1 MRLVEENILKHKRP
15 ESLAE
20 MDKRFGRAKNKQMKN
35 NDKQIIKQA
44 EERVIE
50 LYNSVSD
57 ENILYHNMDHTR
69 SVVEKANEIA
79 AHYELSEKDI
89 TILNI
94 AAWFH
99 DTGHLFTDP
108 SSHEQKSIALM
119 KEWLAD
125 KGDYATLANEIEK
138 VILATKFS
146 TPPQGL
152 VQEIIKD
159 ADTYHFGTAEFKRMD
174 KLMKNEMVLRNQGT
188 IVSNWKKNTLFL
200 IESHQFYTSYCKDLL
215 DDGKQKNIAKLKKK
229 IEETHPENAKGNFSL
244 NDGKNG
250 TKAQNKQSGFVT
262 KGIQTMLRLTS
273 ENHMRL
279 SEMADNKANILISV
293 NAIIISVILS
303 VLIRKIE
310 VERHLAIPTLIFL
323 ASALIT
329 IVIAIL
335 ATRPK
340 ITNGNFTRED
350 ILNRK
355 TNLLFFGNF
364 FKSQL
369 EEYKWGMNTM
379 MKDPDY
385 LYGTLVD
392 DIYYL
397 GLVLGRK
404 YRLVRIAYNVFMI
417 GILVSAFAFIIA
429 ITFNRS
435 SPSTVIIDGSGSP
448 F

>member
-1 MRLVEENILKHKRP
+1 
-15 ESLAE
+15 
-20 MDKRFGRAKNKQMKN
+20 MKN
-35 NDKQIIKQA
+35 NHKQIIRQA
-44 EERVIE
+44 EEKAVE
-50 LYNSVSD
+50 LYNTRSAQNLV
-57 ENILYHNMDHTR
+57 YHTIDHTR
-69 SVVEKANEIA
+69 NVVKRVNEIA
-79 AHYELSEKDI
+79 AHYELSENDVI
-89 TILNI
+89 VLNI

-99 DTGHLFTDP
+99 DTGHLYTSP
-108 SSHEQKSIALM
+108 SSHEQKSAELM
-119 KEWLAD
+119 NEWIAD
-125 KGDYATLANEIEK
+125 KGDYASLAGEIEK
-138 VILATKFS
+138 VILATKLS
-146 TPPQGL
+146 IPPEGL

-159 ADTYHFGTAEFKRMD
+159 ADTYHFGTAEFKEMD

-188 IVSNWKKNTLFL
+188 IVTDWKKNTLFL
-200 IESHQFYTSYCKDLL
+200 LESHSFYTSYCKDLL
-215 DDGKQKNIAKLKKK
+215 NAGKQKNMAKLKKK
-229 IEETHPENAKGNFSL
+229 LEEAQPENSNPESFHMENLK
-244 NDGKNG
+244 DKRG
-250 TKAQNKQSGFVT
+250 TKSKQGGLVA

-310 VERHLAIPTLIFL
+310 VDRHLAIPTFIFL
-323 ASALIT
+323 ASALTT
-329 IVIAIL
+329 IVISIL

-340 ITNGNFTRED
+340 ITNGQFTRED
-350 ILNRK
+350 ILNKK

-397 GLVLGRK
+397 GIVLGRK

-429 ITFNRS
+429 IAFNRS
-435 SPSTVIIDGSGSP
+435 APSTVIIDGSGSP

>member
-1 MRLVEENILKHKRP
+1 
-15 ESLAE
+15 
-20 MDKRFGRAKNKQMKN
+20 MKS

-44 EERVIE
+44 EERVME
-50 LYNSVSD
+50 LYDSVPH
-57 ENILYHNMDHTR
+57 ENLLYHSIDHTKK
-69 SVVEKANEIA
+69 VVDRANEIA
-79 AHYELSEKDI
+79 AHYELSETDI
-89 TILNI
+89 TVLNI

-99 DTGHLFTDP
+99 DTGHLYTNP
-108 SSHEQKSIALM
+108 ISHEEKSIELM

-125 KGDYATLANEIEK
+125 KGDYTELVDDIELA
-138 VILATKFS
+138 ILATKLS
-146 TPPQGL
+146 TQPTGL
-152 VQEIIKD
+152 VQEIVKD
-159 ADTYHFGTAEFKRMD
+159 ADTYHFGLPEFKKQD
-174 KLMKNEMVLRNQGT
+174 KLMKKEMELRNLGT
-188 IVSNWKKNTLFL
+188 MVMDWQRNTISLL
-200 IESHQFYTSYCKDLL
+200 ESHQYFTSYCKELL
-215 DDGKQKNIAKLKKK
+215 DAGKQKNMAKIKKR
-229 IEETHPENAKGNFSL
+229 IDVLEQSNVSTNIIPEDNSKNKKDS
-244 NDGKNG
+244 KNG
-250 TKAQNKQSGFVT
+250 QSGFIT

-310 VERHLAIPTLIFL
+310 VDTHLAIPTFIFL
-323 ASALIT
+323 ATALTT
-329 IVIAIL
+329 IVISIL

-340 ITNGNFTRED
+340 ITKGNFTRED

-364 FKSQL
+364 FNSEL
-369 EEYKWGMNTM
+369 EEYKWGMSTM
-379 MKDPDY
+379 MKDPNY

-397 GLVLGRK
+397 GKVLGRK
-404 YRLVRIAYNVFMI
+404 YKLVRIAYSIFMI
-417 GILVSAFAFIIA
+417 GIIVSAIAFILA

-435 SPSTVIIDGSGSP
+435 APSTTIIEGSGSP

>member
-1 MRLVEENILKHKRP
+1 
-15 ESLAE
+15 
-20 MDKRFGRAKNKQMKN
+20 MKN
-35 NDKQIIKQA
+35 NDKQIVKQA

-50 LYNSVSD
+50 LYDSIPH
-57 ENILYHNMDHTR
+57 ENLLYHSIDHAR
-69 SVVEKANEIA
+69 QVVQRANEIA
-79 AHYELSEKDI
+79 AHYELSERDI
-89 TILNI
+89 TVLNI

-99 DTGHLFTDP
+99 DTGHLYTSPTD
-108 SSHEQKSIALM
+108 HEQKSIELM
-119 KEWLAD
+119 RQWLAD
-125 KGDYATLANEIEK
+125 KGDYAELADEIEQA
-138 VILATKFS
+138 ILATKLS
-146 TPPQGL
+146 TQPVGL
-152 VQEIIKD
+152 TQEIIKD
-159 ADTYHFGTAEFKRMD
+159 ADTYHFGLPEFKKVD
-174 KLMKNEMVLRNQGT
+174 KLMKKEMEMRNLNT
-188 IVSNWKKNTLFL
+188 MVMDWKRNTLSL
-200 IESHQFYTSYCKDLL
+200 LETHQYYTSYCKELL
-215 DDGKQKNIAKLKKK
+215 DMGKQKNIDKIKKK
-229 IEETHPENAKGNFSL
+229 AEMPEQENVSTNIVPSEQS
-244 NDGKNG
+244 NGK
-250 TKAQNKQSGFVT
+250 KDSKSNKQSGFIT

-310 VERHLAIPTLIFL
+310 VDKHLAIPTFIFL
-323 ASALIT
+323 GTALTT
-329 IVIAIL
+329 IIISIL

-364 FKSQL
+364 FRSEL
-369 EEYKWGMNTM
+369 EEYKWGMSTM
-379 MKDPDY
+379 MKDPNY

-397 GLVLGRK
+397 GKVLGRK

-417 GILVSAFAFIIA
+417 GIIVSAFAFILA
-429 ITFNRS
+429 ISFNRS
-435 SPSTVIIDGSGSP
+435 APSTTIIEGSGAP

>member
-1 MRLVEENILKHKRP
+1 
-15 ESLAE
+15 
-20 MDKRFGRAKNKQMKN
+20 MKN
-35 NDKQIIKQA
+35 NDKQIVKQA
-44 EERVIE
+44 EERIVE
-50 LYNSVSD
+50 LYDSIPHDNL
-57 ENILYHNMDHTR
+57 LYHSIEHTKQ
-69 SVVEKANEIA
+69 VVQRANEIA

-99 DTGHLFTDP
+99 DTGHLYTNPTD
-108 SSHEQKSIALM
+108 HEQKSIELM
-119 KEWLAD
+119 RQWLAD
-125 KGDYATLANEIEK
+125 KGDYTELADEIEQ
-138 VILATKFS
+138 VIMATKLS
-146 TPPQGL
+146 TQPVGL
-152 VQEIIKD
+152 IQEIIKD
-159 ADTYHFGTAEFKRMD
+159 ADTYHFGLPEFKKVD
-174 KLMKNEMVLRNQGT
+174 KLMKKEMEMRNLDT
-188 IVSNWKKNTLFL
+188 MVMDWKRNTLSL
-200 IESHQFYTSYCKDLL
+200 LETHQYYTSYCKELL
-215 DDGKQKNIAKLKKK
+215 DMGKQKNIDKIKKK
-229 IEETHPENAKGNFSL
+229 AEMPEQGNVSTNIVPNEQSGNKKDAKE
-244 NDGKNG
+244 
-250 TKAQNKQSGFVT
+250 NKQSGFIT

-310 VERHLAIPTLIFL
+310 VDKHLAIPTFIFL
-323 ASALIT
+323 ATALTT
-329 IVIAIL
+329 IIISIL

-364 FKSQL
+364 FKSEL
-369 EEYKWGMNTM
+369 EEYKWGMSTM
-379 MKDPDY
+379 MKDPNY

-397 GLVLGRK
+397 GKVLGRK

-417 GILVSAFAFIIA
+417 GIIVSAFAFILA
-429 ITFNRS
+429 ISFNRS
-435 SPSTVIIDGSGSP
+435 APSTTIIEGSGAP

>member
-1 MRLVEENILKHKRP
+1 
-15 ESLAE
+15 
-20 MDKRFGRAKNKQMKN
+20 MKN
-35 NDKQIIKQA
+35 QDKQIIKQA
-44 EERVIE
+44 EERVND
-50 LYNSVSD
+50 LYKSSRN
-57 ENILYHNMDHTR
+57 ENLLYHSIDHAR
-69 SVVEKANEIA
+69 NLVEKVNEIA
-79 AHYELSEKDI
+79 AHYEVAEKDVI
-89 TILNI
+89 VLNI

-108 SSHEQKSIALM
+108 SLHEQKSVEQM
-119 KEWLAD
+119 KEFLTD
-125 KGDYATLANEIEK
+125 KGDYAALINDIEQA
-138 VILATKFS
+138 ILATKLS
-146 TPPQGL
+146 SVPDGL

-159 ADTYHFGTAEFKRMD
+159 ADTYHFGTAEFKKAD
-174 KLMKNEMVLRNQGT
+174 KLMKNEMILRNQGT
-188 IVSNWKKNTLFL
+188 IVSDWRKNTLVL
-200 IESHQFYTSYCKDLL
+200 LESHQFYTSYCKDLL
-215 DDGKQKNIAKLKKK
+215 NSGKQKNMAKLKKK
-229 IEETHPENAKGNFSL
+229 IEETQPENGTPENFKIENSKDKSAAKG
-244 NDGKNG
+244 
-250 TKAQNKQSGFVT
+250 KQSGFIT

-310 VERHLAIPTLIFL
+310 VDKHLAIPTFIFL
-323 ASALIT
+323 ASALTT

-340 ITNGNFTRED
+340 ITKGNFTRED

-364 FKSQL
+364 YKTEL

-379 MKDPDY
+379 MKDVDY
-385 LYGTLVD
+385 LYGILVD

-397 GLVLGRK
+397 GIVLGRK

-429 ITFNRS
+429 IIFNRS
-435 SPSTVIIDGSGSP
+435 APSSVIIEGGGTP

>member
-1 MRLVEENILKHKRP
+1 
-15 ESLAE
+15 
-20 MDKRFGRAKNKQMKN
+20 MKN
-35 NDKQIIKQA
+35 HDKQIIKQA
-44 EERVIE
+44 EQTVVE
-50 LYNSVSD
+50 LYNSSPVDNLS
-57 ENILYHNMDHTR
+57 YHNIAHTR
-69 SVVEKANEIA
+69 NVVEKVNEIA
-79 AHYELSEKDI
+79 AHYELPEKDVI
-89 TILNI
+89 VLNI

-99 DTGHLFTDP
+99 DSGHLFTDP
-108 SSHEQKSIALM
+108 ASHEQKSVELM
-119 KEWLAD
+119 RDWLAD
-125 KGDYATLANEIEK
+125 KGDYAALMGEIEQA
-138 VILATKFS
+138 ILATKLS
-146 TPPQGL
+146 AVPVGL

-159 ADTYHFGTAEFKRMD
+159 ADTYHFGTAEFKKMD

-188 IVSNWKKNTLFL
+188 IVTDWKNNTLYL
-200 IESHQFYTSYCKDLL
+200 LESHRYYTSYCKDLL
-215 DDGKQKNIAKLKKK
+215 EAGKQKNMAKLKKK
-229 IEETHPENAKGNFSL
+229 LEETQPGNSNPENFHIESSDDKSN
-244 NDGKNG
+244 K
-250 TKAQNKQSGFVT
+250 KEKQSGFVT

-310 VERHLAIPTLIFL
+310 VDRHLAIPTFIFL
-323 ASALIT
+323 ASALTT

-350 ILNRK
+350 ILNKK

-364 FKSQL
+364 FKSEL

-397 GLVLGRK
+397 GKVLGRK
-404 YRLVRIAYNVFMI
+404 YRLVRIAYSVFMI

-429 ITFNRS
+429 IVFNRS
-435 SPSTVIIDGSGSP
+435 VPSTVIIEGSGTP